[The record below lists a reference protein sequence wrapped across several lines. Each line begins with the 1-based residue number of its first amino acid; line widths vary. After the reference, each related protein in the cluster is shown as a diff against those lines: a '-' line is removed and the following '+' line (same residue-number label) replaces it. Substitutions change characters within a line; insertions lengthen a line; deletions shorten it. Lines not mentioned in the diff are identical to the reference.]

1 MDSLYSVVV
10 RLGMDSTGFGAGASL
25 ATGLLQ
31 KLEQQALASG
41 TAAAGLGKSLAM
53 IGGGVALLT
62 AGFAGLHVLSSWAKD
77 AGVMQDALVQVG
89 IAAGGTRAQLAA
101 LYSQSFAVA
110 NVTQYSGQDVL
121 AMEQLMARQG
131 FRDLTGKKT
140 QRQVIGEAI
149 PQFAQSAEIIQ
160 HFNKVGYEQTVTA
173 FTSLSHMF
181 GAFSGA
187 ALAANVAH
195 ATGAAVVS
203 HLNPSQ
209 LVNTVR
215 YLTPALKSGQLSS
228 VDAIALAA
236 LGNETGLTMGKGG
249 SNIGA
254 LLRSLAPT
262 GAAKHDRALLE
273 IEKLAGG
280 DFWQHGR
287 ALPLPQEL
295 GLLNKFYDS
304 AKGPK
309 AQISPEMAN
318 YLAKN
323 AFLVQGSQAAAV
335 LANDASIKQFA
346 AIRAQ
351 ILTWTPAK
359 EKEAQGEL
367 NMTLPG
373 QMATLSGNLGSIRS
387 LLGAQLLPAI
397 GPILHGFVELT
408 SSVVNLLRL
417 HPGIAQFVVTF
428 VAVSTAAALIAGPV
442 LIAAGAFGI
451 LSAAGVLGTI
461 SFGPF
466 ILIALAV
473 IGAVAGVTMAI
484 QHWGDIMRWARDHMV
499 LLHNAVFALSV
510 LVPPLG
516 FAIGAGVLIFQHW
529 HEITHAVGDALGAL
543 GTVIAPY
550 VALLTPI
557 VQLAGQLIGAFGQWI
572 STTDLLKASMSQ
584 LTAPFVALGGMIHE
598 VQVGLGNLVGAYSK
612 LPAPLRA
619 IIATGAQGAALS
631 LLHNIPLVGG
641 LFGQGGGG
649 GAASGG
655 ASARSMT
662 IRHTTHAA
670 AIHLATHAT
679 HHNAVVHNHHA
690 AAAIHQVTHATHHS
704 AVVHNRHTATTA
716 HHTTTATAT
725 ARGGDTHIHM
735 HPGAAAIHIHPGPTH
750 DHKKIADEAAK
761 AAGDHLGH
769 HIANTLRTSGVL
781 PSTTRPTL
789 HQLGMS

>member
-529 HEITHAVGDALGAL
+529 GDITRTVGDALGAL

-584 LTAPFVALGGMIHE
+584 LTAPFVALG
-598 VQVGLGNLVGAYSK
+598 
-612 LPAPLRA
+612 
-619 IIATGAQGAALS
+619 AALS

-641 LFGQGGGG
+641 LFGQGGDDS

-655 ASARSMT
+655 TPARSMIT
-662 IRHTTHAA
+662 YQTTHAA
-670 AIHLATHAT
+670 T
-679 HHNAVVHNHHA
+679 
-690 AAAIHQVTHATHHS
+690 AIHQATHATHHS
-704 AVVHNRHTATTA
+704 AVVHNHHTAATIQQATHA
-716 HHTTTATAT
+716 AHPAVAHNHHTTTAAHHTMTQTST
-725 ARGGDTHIHM
+725 ARGGDVHQHIHV
-735 HPGAAAIHIHPGPTH
+735 HPGAAAIHVHPSPTH
-750 DHKKIADEAAK
+750 DHRKIADEAAK

-769 HIANTLRTSGVL
+769 HIANALRTSGVL

-789 HQLGMS
+789 HQIGIS